1 LLLPRSMALVLGLI
15 GLFALGMAFITPNLS
30 ASISTRGDPYTGT
43 ALGMQNAA
51 NSLGQV
57 SGPLLGAALL
67 NWNSSAPYL
76 FAGVL
81 LLGTGI
87 VAAARLKMSQLS
99 DVNALSVK

>member
-1 LLLPRSMALVLGLI
+1 MI

-30 ASISTRGDPYTGT
+30 ASISTWGDPYTGT

-67 NWNSSAPYL
+67 NWNSGAPYL
-76 FAGVL
+76 FAGVVL
-81 LLGTGI
+81 LCTGV
-87 VAAARLKMSQLS
+87 VAAAKLPISQP
-99 DVNALSVK
+99 